1 MGKIKLL
8 IIVGVLLSSVISKA
22 ETICIQDVPNI
33 GDQTCTTTYSTGT
46 TTTTSNL
53 ISQTFNDGSWTGSM
67 FPNSSDLN
75 ESTYLTGKD
84 DKYAETTINSV
95 DLMTIA
101 ELRQGFTSN
110 FTADIR
116 WWNKWQSTVTMSQ
129 IAVSGNGDTT
139 TQTLLLT
146 DTTNANYEFSNYG
159 NTLIVTP
166 NAEYTHG
173 TLTARFDFDVEQSAG
188 SWNKYHSGVDVKDP
202 SLILDYTT
210 LTEAIN
216 TTVKFCWEFTPS
228 TCPQA
233 VEDIADT
240 IVDIEDDLVDIFEDI
255 EAPEI
260 DLPVIKYE
268 PETIEVDEPQI
279 EIEILS
285 VETIDMIP
293 DVETIE
299 VLSIPVE
306 MSMVEDTP
314 IEEITTE
321 EIIDAYD
328 TEPVVET
335 ATTNEPELE
344 TNTNEELPTEE
355 VAMVEQEPELDNGEV
370 VGEETMPVQE
380 EAAVPMSDESTEE
393 IKEETIEEEIIEEEA
408 VEEEV
413 KEEEVEVA
421 EETVEETTEVNPKM
435 VAMEDY
441 IDSKIDNELQRIEAT
456 LTVVSELVSREMKAN
471 QVDISSYANIN
482 QAIFNIEQLP
492 DGNKD
497 FFNQIA
503 LVGYDRDIYKNQVS
517 LSADDPV
524 VKHTIELN
532 NAKTEVNTKYNELRE
547 LINARNGI

>member
-8 IIVGVLLSSVISKA
+8 IIVGVLLRLATSKA
-22 ETICIQDVPNI
+22 ETICLQDVPNI

-46 TTTTSNL
+46 TTTTTNL
-53 ISQTFNDGSWTGSM
+53 ISQTFNDGTWNGTM
-67 FPNSSDLN
+67 FPDSSDLN

-84 DKYAETTINSV
+84 GKYAETTINSI
-95 DLMTIA
+95 DLMTIN

-116 WWNKWQSTVTMSQ
+116 WWNKWQSTVTMTQ
-129 IAVSGNGDTT
+129 KAVSGNGDTT

-146 DTTNANYEFSNYG
+146 DTTNANYQFNNYG

-188 SWNKYHSGVDVKDP
+188 NWNNYHSGVDVTDP

-210 LTEAIN
+210 LTEATN

-233 VEDIADT
+233 VEDIAET
-240 IVDIEDDLVDIFEDI
+240 IVDIKDDLLVIIEDI

-260 DLPVIKYE
+260 DLPVITYE
-268 PETIEVDEPQI
+268 PEIIEVDEP

-285 VETIDMIP
+285 VETVAMLP
-293 DVETIE
+293 DVDTVP
-299 VLSIPVE
+299 VLTVPVE
-306 MSMVEDTP
+306 TTVIE
-314 IEEITTE
+314 EEITTE
-321 EIIDAYD
+321 ELIDAYD

-335 ATTNEPELE
+335 TTNDVPELE

-370 VGEETMPVQE
+370 VGEETMPLQE
-380 EAAVPMSDESTEE
+380 ESAVPVSDESTEE
-393 IKEETIEEEIIEEEA
+393 IKEETIEKTIEEEIIEEEA

-435 VAMEDY
+435 VAMEEY
-441 IDSKIDNELQRIEAT
+441 IDSKIDNELQKIEAT

-497 FFNQIA
+497 FFNEIA
-503 LVGYDRDIYKNQVS
+503 LVGYDRDIYTKQVS

-532 NAKTEVNTKYNELRE
+532 NARTEVNTKYNELRE

>member
-8 IIVGVLLSSVISKA
+8 IIVGVLLSSAISKA
-22 ETICIQDVPNI
+22 ETVCIQNVPQY
-33 GDQTCTTTYSTGT
+33 GDQTCTTTTNVVTSV
-46 TTTTSNL
+46 TTSHTTNNFLSGDFTDGSWNGTNL
-53 ISQTFNDGSWTGSM
+53 DHTHGSGIIAGVGGEYVQSTLTQADSGLSDDEVQRGFSSTIGADIWFWDRSDTNQSVTMTQIFNDG
-67 FPNSSDLN
+67 
-75 ESTYLTGKD
+75 
-84 DKYAETTINSV
+84 
-95 DLMTIA
+95 
-101 ELRQGFTSN
+101 
-110 FTADIR
+110 
-116 WWNKWQSTVTMSQ
+116 
-129 IAVSGNGDTT
+129 NGDVT
-139 TQTLLLT
+139 TQNRVVDYANNGYNTYQ
-146 DTTNANYEFSNYG
+146 DTIVVGENTATNGS
-159 NTLIVTP
+159 V
-166 NAEYTHG
+166 
-173 TLTARFDFDVEQSAG
+173 TARFDFTHTNSTQHRAADLK
-188 SWNKYHSGVDVKDP
+188 NP
-202 SLILDYTT
+202 TLTFDYTKIENT
-210 LTEAIN
+210 TSQVSN
-216 TTVKFCWEFTPS
+216 TTVDYCFDRTPN

-233 VEDIADT
+233 VEDIVET
-240 IVDIEDDLVDIFEDI
+240 IDDIESDLVDIFEDI

-260 DLPVIKYE
+260 DLPVITYE
-268 PETIEVDEPQI
+268 PEIIEVDEPKI
-279 EIEILS
+279 EIIS

-380 EAAVPMSDESTEE
+380 ESAVPMSDESTEVIE
-393 IKEETIEEEIIEEEA
+393 EETIEEEIIEEEA
-408 VEEEV
+408 VEKEV

-435 VAMEDY
+435 VAMEEY

-503 LVGYDRDIYKNQVS
+503 LVGYDRDIYTKQVS

-532 NAKTEVNTKYNELRE
+532 NARTEVNTKYNELRE

>member
-8 IIVGVLLSSVISKA
+8 IIVGVLLSLATSKA
-22 ETICIQDVPNI
+22 ETICLQDVPNI

-46 TTTTSNL
+46 TTTTTNL
-53 ISQTFNDGSWTGSM
+53 ISQTFNDGTWNGTM
-67 FPNSSDLN
+67 FPDSSDLN

-84 DKYAETTINSV
+84 GKYAETTINSI
-95 DLMTIA
+95 DLMTIN

-116 WWNKWQSTVTMSQ
+116 WWNKWQSTVTMTQ
-129 IAVSGNGDTT
+129 KAVSGNGDTT

-146 DTTNANYEFSNYG
+146 DTTNANYQFNNYG

-188 SWNKYHSGVDVKDP
+188 NWNNYHSGVDVTDP

-210 LTEAIN
+210 LTEATN

-233 VEDIADT
+233 VEDIAET
-240 IVDIEDDLVDIFEDI
+240 IVDIKDDLLVIIEDI

-260 DLPVIKYE
+260 DLPVITYE
-268 PETIEVDEPQI
+268 PEIIEVDEP

-285 VETIDMIP
+285 VETVAMLP
-293 DVETIE
+293 DVDTVP
-299 VLSIPVE
+299 VLTVPVE
-306 MSMVEDTP
+306 TTVIE
-314 IEEITTE
+314 EEITTE
-321 EIIDAYD
+321 ELIDAYD

-335 ATTNEPELE
+335 TTNDVPELE

-370 VGEETMPVQE
+370 VGEETMPLQE
-380 EAAVPMSDESTEE
+380 ESAVPVSDESTEE
-393 IKEETIEEEIIEEEA
+393 IKEETIEKTIEEEIIEEEA

-435 VAMEDY
+435 VAMEEY
-441 IDSKIDNELQRIEAT
+441 IDSKIDNELQKIEAT

-503 LVGYDRDIYKNQVS
+503 LVGYDKDIYTNQVS

-532 NAKTEVNTKYNELRE
+532 NARTEVNTKYNELRE

>member
-1 MGKIKLL
+1 MVRLL
-8 IIVGVLLSSVISKA
+8 IGIVMMVLSVAISNA

-53 ISQTFNDGSWTGSM
+53 ISETFNDGSWTGSM
-67 FPNSSDLN
+67 FPDSSDLN

-84 DKYAETTINSV
+84 GKYAETTINSV
-95 DLMTIA
+95 DLMTIN

-116 WWNKWQSTVTMSQ
+116 WWNKWQSTVTMTQ
-129 IAVSGNGDTT
+129 KAVSGNGDTT
-139 TQTLLLT
+139 TQTILLT
-146 DTTNANYEFSNYG
+146 DTTDANYEFSNYG

-188 SWNKYHSGVDVKDP
+188 NWNKYHSGVDVTDP

-210 LTEAIN
+210 LTEATN
-216 TTVKFCWEFTPS
+216 TTIKFCWEFTPS

-233 VEDIADT
+233 VEDIAET
-240 IVDIEDDLVDIFEDI
+240 IVDIEDDLIVIFEDI

-260 DLPVIKYE
+260 DLPVITYE
-268 PETIEVDEPQI
+268 PETIEVDEP
-279 EIEILS
+279 EIISLETVAMLPDVDTVS
-285 VETIDMIP
+285 VLTVPVETT
-293 DVETIE
+293 VIE
-299 VLSIPVE
+299 
-306 MSMVEDTP
+306 
-314 IEEITTE
+314 EEITTE
-321 EIIDAYD
+321 ELIDAYD

-335 ATTNEPELE
+335 ATNDVPELE

-380 EAAVPMSDESTEE
+380 ESAVPMSDESTEE

-408 VEEEV
+408 IEEEV

-421 EETVEETTEVNPKM
+421 KETVEETTEVNPKM
-435 VAMEDY
+435 VAIEEY

-503 LVGYDRDIYKNQVS
+503 LVGYDRDIYTNQVS
-517 LSADDPV
+517 LSAKDPV

-532 NAKTEVNTKYNELRE
+532 NARTEVNTKYNELRE

>member
-22 ETICIQDVPNI
+22 ETICVQNVPQY
-33 GDQTCTTTYSTGT
+33 GDQTCTTTTDVVTSVITNHTTNNFLSGDFTDGSWNGTNLDHTHGSGTIAGVGGEYVQSTLTQADSGLSDDEVQRGFSST
-46 TTTTSNL
+46 IGADIWFWDRSDTNQSVTMTQ
-53 ISQTFNDGSWTGSM
+53 IFNDG
-67 FPNSSDLN
+67 
-75 ESTYLTGKD
+75 
-84 DKYAETTINSV
+84 
-95 DLMTIA
+95 
-101 ELRQGFTSN
+101 
-110 FTADIR
+110 
-116 WWNKWQSTVTMSQ
+116 
-129 IAVSGNGDTT
+129 NGDVT
-139 TQTLLLT
+139 TQNRVVDYANNGYNTYQDT
-146 DTTNANYEFSNYG
+146 IVIGENNTTNGS
-159 NTLIVTP
+159 V
-166 NAEYTHG
+166 
-173 TLTARFDFDVEQSAG
+173 TARFDFTHTNTQ
-188 SWNKYHSGVDVKDP
+188 YHRAADLKNP
-202 SLILDYTT
+202 TLTFDYTKIENT
-210 LTEAIN
+210 TSQVSN
-216 TTVKFCWEFTPS
+216 TTVDYCFDRTPN

-240 IVDIEDDLVDIFEDI
+240 IVDIEDDLIIIFEEI

-260 DLPVIKYE
+260 DLPVITYE
-268 PETIEVDEPQI
+268 PETIEVDEP
-279 EIEILS
+279 EIEIIS
-285 VETIDMIP
+285 VETVAMLP
-293 DVETIE
+293 DVNTVP
-299 VLSIPVE
+299 VLTVPVE
-306 MSMVEDTP
+306 TTVIE
-314 IEEITTE
+314 EEITTE
-321 EIIDAYD
+321 ELIDAYD

-335 ATTNEPELE
+335 TTNDVPELE

-370 VGEETMPVQE
+370 VGEETMPLQE
-380 EAAVPMSDESTEE
+380 ESAVPVSDESTEIAEEE
-393 IKEETIEEEIIEEEA
+393 IKEETIEEEA

-435 VAMEDY
+435 VAIEEY
-441 IDSKIDNELQRIEAT
+441 IDSKIDNELQKIEAT

-503 LVGYDRDIYKNQVS
+503 LVGYDRDIYTKQVS

-532 NAKTEVNTKYNELRE
+532 NARKEVNTKYNELRE

>member
-8 IIVGVLLSSVISKA
+8 IIVGVLLSSATSKA
-22 ETICIQDVPNI
+22 ETICLQDVPNI

-46 TTTTSNL
+46 TTTTTNL
-53 ISQTFNDGSWTGSM
+53 ISQTFNDGTWNGTM
-67 FPNSSDLN
+67 FPDSSDLN

-84 DKYAETTINSV
+84 GKYAETTINSI
-95 DLMTIA
+95 DLMTIN

-116 WWNKWQSTVTMSQ
+116 WWNKWQSTVTMTQ
-129 IAVSGNGDTT
+129 KAVSGNGDTT

-146 DTTNANYEFSNYG
+146 DTTNANYQFSNYG

-188 SWNKYHSGVDVKDP
+188 NWNNYHNGVDVTDP

-210 LTEAIN
+210 LTEASN

-233 VEDIADT
+233 VEDIAET
-240 IVDIEDDLVDIFEDI
+240 IVDIEDDLLVIIEDI

-260 DLPVIKYE
+260 DLPVITYE
-268 PETIEVDEPQI
+268 PEIIEVDEP

-285 VETIDMIP
+285 VETVAMLP
-293 DVETIE
+293 DVDTVP
-299 VLSIPVE
+299 VLTVPVE
-306 MSMVEDTP
+306 TTVIE
-314 IEEITTE
+314 EEITTE
-321 EIIDAYD
+321 ELIDAYD

-335 ATTNEPELE
+335 TTNDVPELE

-370 VGEETMPVQE
+370 VGEETMPLQE
-380 EAAVPMSDESTEE
+380 ESAVPVSDESTEE
-393 IKEETIEEEIIEEEA
+393 IKEETIEETIEEEA

-435 VAMEDY
+435 VAMEEY
-441 IDSKIDNELQRIEAT
+441 IDSKIDNELQKIEAT

-503 LVGYDRDIYKNQVS
+503 LVGYDRDIYTKQVS

-532 NAKTEVNTKYNELRE
+532 NARTEVNTKYNELRE